1 MGSPMSFNSRILPL
15 TIAAAL
21 FMEQMD
27 STIIA
32 TSLPDIARDLGT
44 SPVSLKLA
52 FTTYLLGLTVVLPVS
67 GWLADR
73 FGAKTIFRLAIIIFT
88 AGSVACGF
96 AHSLEWLI
104 FARGLQGVG
113 GALMVPVGRIILL
126 RSVQKSELLD
136 AIAWLTIPALI
147 GPVIG
152 PPIGGFI
159 TTAYDWRWIFWMNI
173 PFGFLALGLATWL
186 MPNVKAE
193 VPPPLD
199 IKGFLLSGL
208 GLTLAVFGMTV
219 AERGIFADWQVW
231 AMILSGL
238 MLLVAY
244 WFHAKRHPAPILDL
258 RLLRLPT
265 YRYSVLGGNLYRIA
279 VGAVPFL
286 VPLMLQIGFN
296 FTAFE
301 TGLVTMASAI
311 GALLMKFTVAPI
323 VRRFGYRGL
332 LIWNGLV
339 SCALIA
345 VQGLFTATT
354 PYAIMFSVL
363 LMAGFTRSLQFSALN
378 TLAYADVEMQDM
390 GRANALYTV
399 AQQLFLAVGVSAAAF
414 LLDARLW
421 FSGRGELVAD
431 DFSFAL
437 VTVSILSA
445 LSVFSY
451 VKLQPGAGASIT
463 GRTHV

>member
-1 MGSPMSFNSRILPL
+1 MSFNSRILPL

-32 TSLPDIARDLGT
+32 TSLPDIAKDLGT

-73 FGAKTIFRLAIIIFT
+73 YGARSIFRLAIIIFT
-88 AGSVACGF
+88 TGSVACGF

-199 IKGFLLSGL
+199 VRGFLLSGL

-238 MLLVAY
+238 ILLVAY

-258 RLLRLPT
+258 RLMRLPT
-265 YRYSVLGGNLYRIA
+265 FRHSVIGGNLYRIA

-286 VPLMLQIGFN
+286 VPLMLQLGFN

-301 TGLVTMASAI
+301 AGLVTFASAI

-354 PYAIMFSVL
+354 PYAVMFSVL

-421 FSGRGELVAD
+421 FSGRSELVAD

-437 VTVSILSA
+437 VAVSILSA
-445 LSVFSY
+445 VSVFSY

>member
-1 MGSPMSFNSRILPL
+1 MGYPMSFNSRILPL

-88 AGSVACGF
+88 VGSVACGF
-96 AHSLEWLI
+96 AHSLEWLV

-136 AIAWLTIPALI
+136 AIAWLTIPALL

-199 IKGFLLSGL
+199 VKGFLLSGL

-231 AMILSGL
+231 AMMLTGL
-238 MLLVAY
+238 MLLMLY
-244 WFHAKRHPAPILDL
+244 WFHAKQHPAPILDL
-258 RLLRLPT
+258 RLMRLPT
-265 YRYSVLGGNLYRIA
+265 FRYSVIGGNLYRIA

-286 VPLMLQIGFN
+286 VPLMLQLGFG

-301 TGLVTMASAI
+301 TGLVTFASAI

-332 LIWNGLV
+332 LIWNGFV

-345 VQGLFTATT
+345 VQGLFTAIT

-378 TLAYADVEMQDM
+378 TLAYADVEMKDM

-399 AQQLFLAVGVSAAAF
+399 AQQLFLALGVSVAAF

-421 FSGRGELVAD
+421 FSGRSELVAD

-437 VTVSILSA
+437 VTVAILSV

-451 VKLQPGAGASIT
+451 FKLQPGAGASVS
-463 GRTHV
+463 GRTHD

>member
-1 MGSPMSFNSRILPL
+1 MSFNSRILPL

-32 TSLPDIARDLGT
+32 TSLPDIAKDLGT

-73 FGAKTIFRLAIIIFT
+73 YGAKIIFRLAIVIFT
-88 AGSVACGF
+88 VGSMACGF
-96 AHSLEWLI
+96 AESLEWLV

-159 TTAYDWRWIFWMNI
+159 TTAYDWRWIFWMNL

-199 IKGFLLSGL
+199 VRGFLLSGI

-231 AMILSGL
+231 AMILTGL
-238 MLLVAY
+238 LLLVAY

-258 RLLRLPT
+258 RLMRLPT
-265 YRYSVLGGNLYRIA
+265 FRYSVIGGNLYRIA

-286 VPLMLQIGFN
+286 VPLMLQLGFGY
-296 FTAFE
+296 TAFE
-301 TGLVTMASAI
+301 TGLVTLASAI

-378 TLAYADVEMQDM
+378 TLAYADVEMRDM

-399 AQQLFLAVGVSAAAF
+399 AQQLFLAVGVSVAAF

-421 FSGRGELVAD
+421 FSGRSELVAD

-437 VTVSILSA
+437 FTVAILSA
-445 LSVFSY
+445 LSVLSY
-451 VKLQPGAGASIT
+451 FKLQPGAGASIT

>member
-1 MGSPMSFNSRILPL
+1 MSFNSRILPL
-15 TIAAAL
+15 TIASAL

-32 TSLPDIARDLGT
+32 TSLADIARDLGT

-52 FTTYLLGLTVVLPVS
+52 FTTYLLGLTVILPIS
-67 GWLADR
+67 GWAADR
-73 FGAKTIFRLAIIIFT
+73 YGAKHIFRLAIVIFT

-96 AHSLEWLI
+96 ARSLEWLV

-126 RSVQKSELLD
+126 RAVKKSELLD

-152 PPIGGFI
+152 PPVGGFI
-159 TTAYDWRWIFWMNI
+159 TTAYDWRWIFWMNL

-186 MPNVKAE
+186 MPNVRTE
-193 VPPPLD
+193 NPPPLD
-199 IKGFLLSGL
+199 FKGFLLSGL
-208 GLTLAVFGMTV
+208 GLTLAVFGLTV
-219 AERGIFADWQVW
+219 AERDIFAPWQVW

-238 MLLVAY
+238 ALLVAY
-244 WFHAKRHPAPILDL
+244 WFHARRHPAPILDL

-265 YRYSVLGGNLYRIA
+265 FRYSVIGGNVYRLA

-286 VPLMLQIGFN
+286 VPLMLQLGFG

-301 TGLVTMASAI
+301 TGLITFASAA

-323 VRRFGYRGL
+323 VRRFGYREL

-345 VQGLFTATT
+345 VQGLFSATT
-354 PYAIMFSVL
+354 AYAVMLGVL

-378 TLAYADVEMQDM
+378 TLAYADVEVADM
-390 GRANALYTV
+390 ARANALYTV
-399 AQQLFLAVGVSAAAF
+399 AQQLFLALGVSLAAF

-421 FSGRGELVAD
+421 FSGRSELVAG

-437 VTVSILSA
+437 LIVAVISAFSVLSYFR
-445 LSVFSY
+445 L
-451 VKLQPGAGASIT
+451 PTGAGASLM
-463 GRTHV
+463 GRQNE